1 MSRHF
6 VFREDVGE
14 HGGGGVTFGALF
26 LDLWYDM
33 RALAG
38 DVLLL

>member
-1 MSRHF
+1 MSM
-6 VFREDVGE
+6 V
-14 HGGGGVTFGALF
+14 GGGVTFGALF